1 MAINGELLVTPKAL
15 ITTSGEFQ
23 NCMNQVQTLTGN
35 MMELVNGSSSY
46 WQSNAAD
53 AYRNKFHELQDDIEK
68 IHKMIQ
74 EHVNDLMEMAR
85 VYQEAENK
93 SQQISASLSGSVL

>member
-1 MAINGELLVTPKAL
+1 MAMEGTLLVTPSAL

-35 MMELVNGSSSY
+35 MMELVNGTASY
-46 WQSNAAD
+46 WKGDAAD
-53 AYRNKFHELQDDIEK
+53 AYRNKFHQLQDDIEK

-74 EHVNDLMEMAR
+74 EHVDDLMDMAR
-85 VYQEAENK
+85 VYQDAENK